1 MGINPELFKFA
12 QAKVWKQ
19 QMEKTAVGAGAAPGD
34 SAGGGA
40 GMMGGQPPGGGMQP
54 GMGGM
59 MAGPGGGMQQMAMQG
74 MQGMGMGMDPSGAM
88 GGMMGGGGM
97 PQQGAAPQKIKPEQW
112 MQQLDYRLYNM
123 QQLMTA
129 LCNQMQVQIPPGALV
144 MPPGTPMAPPM
155 ESALP
160 GGPADPMQMQ
170 GGAGGA
176 GGAGGSAIGAIEPMQ
191 GASPELAQAGGA
203 GGAPAGGGGKMAS
216 ANFLDTILGE
226 APRDPTEP
234 DPTGQ
239 PYQPAP
245 SATVNMQTKAAAVAA
260 LLRSRNRQAA

>member
-1 MGINPELFKFA
+1 MAINPELFRLA
-12 QAKVWKQ
+12 QEQVWKQ
-19 QMEKTAVGAGAAPGD
+19 QMEKAAVGAGAAPGD

-40 GMMGGQPPGGGMQP
+40 GMMGGAPPGGGMQP

-88 GGMMGGGGM
+88 GGMMGGGM

-170 GGAGGA
+170 GGQGGA
-176 GGAGGSAIGAIEPMQ
+176 GGGSAIGAIEPMQ
-191 GASPELAQAGGA
+191 GASPELAQAGGGA
-203 GGAPAGGGGKMAS
+203 GAGAGGGAKMAS
-216 ANFLDTILGE
+216 AFLDHVLGE
-226 APRDPTEP
+226 VPADPTKP
-234 DPTGQ
+234 VPAGQ

-245 SATVNMQTKAAAVAA
+245 SGTVNMQTKAAAVAA
-260 LLRSRNRQAA
+260 LLRSRNAA